1 LKKLIFQ
8 LAILL
13 PALAAYPA
21 QVVVDR
27 MAAVVNKR
35 VILESELDQAARVEY
50 LIQGKAISDGKLS
63 RTELEAVLDQ
73 LIDRSLLEQQ
83 IVHPDLLAP
92 SQEELA
98 ARLKDVR
105 DGIPGASSDEGWMAL
120 LQSYGVT
127 EQDVVEHITSEF
139 RVLRLVDLRFR
150 GLVRIDKNAIAGY
163 YQEKFVPEL
172 DHRGATPPPLEAV
185 SSQIEK
191 ILVEQRVN
199 DMLNEWLQTL
209 RSQAHVD
216 RISRPST
223 GPSNGAQP

>member
-13 PALAAYPA
+13 LALAACPA
-21 QVVVDR
+21 QVIVDR

-50 LIQGKAISDGKLS
+50 LIQGKAIKDGRLS

-98 ARLKDVR
+98 VRLKDIR
-105 DGIPGASSDEGWMAL
+105 DGIPGASSDEGWKAL

-150 GLVRIDKNAIAGY
+150 GLVRIDKSAIARY
-163 YQEKFVPEL
+163 YEGKFVPEL
-172 DHRGATPPPLEAV
+172 HHRGATPPPLEAV

-216 RISRPST
+216 RISHGSTDPS
-223 GPSNGAQP
+223 GGAQP